1 MDGHLARRRFV
12 QHAHLRNATIV
23 QVRKERNMI
32 NALLAHSFRAVEVA
46 IPWQIVPMVFLGLI
60 AVCAVFKGIYWVVGK
75 MGIE

>member
-1 MDGHLARRRFV
+1 
-12 QHAHLRNATIV
+12 
-23 QVRKERNMI
+23 MI
-32 NALLAHSFRAVEVA
+32 NALLAHSFRTEEML